1 MTGKNDPSY
10 KQVISSRGRLYSSNP
25 FRFCSSVL
33 VGVEFVVLCAIINC
47 LGYNQ
52 IGIPINLEH
61 DGCLCLIDVSQ
72 GPFDIDK
79 FNADFSKILYETTS
93 ISNMK
98 LEIKML
104 DFL

>member
-1 MTGKNDPSY
+1 MC
-10 KQVISSRGRLYSSNP
+10 VIITTL
-25 FRFCSSVL
+25 
-33 VGVEFVVLCAIINC
+33 GVNKL
-47 LGYNQ
+47 
-52 IGIPINLEH
+52 GIPINEH